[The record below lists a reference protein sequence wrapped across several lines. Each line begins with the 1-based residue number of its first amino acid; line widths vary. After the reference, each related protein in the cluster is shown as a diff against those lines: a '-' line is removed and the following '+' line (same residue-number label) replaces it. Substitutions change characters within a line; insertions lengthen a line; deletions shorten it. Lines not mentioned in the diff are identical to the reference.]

1 MISVTEKAK
10 EELTKVLGNHKAEI
24 LRVIYGG
31 SG

>member
-1 MISVTEKAK
+1 MINVTEKAK
-10 EELTKVLGNHKAEI
+10 EELTKVLSNNKAEI